1 MIKFRKSAD
10 YYGLNRAF
18 KKGITILLMLA
29 FFVNYAQEQEDLLG
43 SWFIISG
50 SNKIS
55 NKFSI
60 PTLSIL
66 RHYKLISNYEF
77 AFFRTGL
84 TYEVKKNFQTTI
96 GVAYLDSEAYI
107 GNEFGGHTK
116 QIWVYEELV
125 FKSKYKNALISNR
138 IRLESR
144 WIDKVGESFVNN
156 RIRYRL
162 QAKIPL
168 NNTLYFKIF
177 NEYFVNLKAPHF
189 NQNRF
194 FIGLGHNVTRS
205 VKVDI
210 GYMKNTFKKSNF
222 DRIQLAVYF
231 KTDFRKKN
239 NLNL

>member
-1 MIKFRKSAD
+1 MIKFRKRAD
-10 YYGLNRAF
+10 YNRLNKTF
-18 KKGITILLMLA
+18 KKGVTILLLLVS
-29 FFVNYAQEQEDLLG
+29 FFNYAQDQEDLLG
-43 SWFIISG
+43 SWFILSG

-84 TYEVKKNFQTTI
+84 TYAVKKNFLTTV

-116 QIWVYEELV
+116 QFWVYEELV
-125 FKSKYKNALISNR
+125 FKSKYKNTLISNR

-144 WIDKVGESFVNN
+144 WIDKVGENLVNN

-168 NNTLYFKIF
+168 ENSFYFKIS

-194 FIGLGHNVTRS
+194 FIGLGYNLTKS
-205 VKVDI
+205 VKVDV
-210 GYMKNTFKKSNF
+210 GYMKNTFKKSNY

-231 KTDFRKKN
+231 KTDFRKNK
-239 NLNL
+239 